1 MQIPASGSRQRS
13 GFPDKVKFHLALLLS
28 AKRVGVMPV
37 HREKQWEK
45 YCGDEN
51 PRASE
56 TSVTEYFPVCSISF
70 AREMR
75 AVLMALLR
83 LIPAV
88 AL

>member
-1 MQIPASGSRQRS
+1 
-13 GFPDKVKFHLALLLS
+13 
-28 AKRVGVMPV
+28 MPV

-56 TSVTEYFPVCSISF
+56 TSVTEYFPVSSISF
-70 AREMR
+70 AWEMR

-83 LIPAV
+83 LVPA
-88 AL
+88 ALGGESALRGAAAMLIEKWFGED